1 MRCSKKPD
9 DLPKWSTCDS
19 TFDTTLVHISPEGT
33 IEDDGQG
40 LLQVDFANKYLGGG
54 VLGYGCVQEE
64 IRFVICPELLISKL
78 FTERLGPLECLV
90 INGCQQFSTYAG
102 YASTFRW
109 QGPCVDE
116 TPIDDCGRRRC
127 CIVAI
132 DAVCFQEQSH
142 QYRDEMMLR
151 ELNKVHINK

>member
-1 MRCSKKPD
+1 M
-9 DLPKWSTCDS
+9 
-19 TFDTTLVHISPEGT
+19 VHISTEGT
-33 IEDDGQG
+33 IEDDGIG

-90 INGCQQFSTYAG
+90 INGCEQFSTYTG
-102 YASTFRW
+102 YASTFKW
-109 QGPCVDE
+109 QGPYTDK
-116 TPIDDCGRRRC
+116 TPFDGCGRRRC

-132 DAVCFQEQSH
+132 DAVCFQESSH
-142 QYRDEMMLR
+142 QYKDEMMLR
-151 ELNKVHINK
+151 ELNKV